1 MGKKVGVSKMAL
13 AMVPSFCRW
22 VLVSTSLPSCRSTM
36 IPKWCRKS
44 APRMG
49 FWTSAITKIHRKVLL
64 SPRLRVQDFVPKVGM
79 GVPLAAL
86 RLRWSVDSCLWGGMT
101 LTAAP
106 VSTK

>member
-1 MGKKVGVSKMAL
+1 M
-13 AMVPSFCRW
+13 
-22 VLVSTSLPSCRSTM
+22 STSLPFCRSTM
-36 IPKWCRKS
+36 RLKWCRKS

-49 FWTSAITKIHRKVLL
+49 LRTLAITKIHRKVRL
-64 SPRLRVQDFVPKVGM
+64 SPRLRVRDLVPKVGM

-86 RLRWSVDSCLWGGMT
+86 RLRWSVESRLSSFEGGMT